1 MDRALRLLTIAAL
14 VTACGGDGGD
24 SPSTARPAA
33 LTATCADDTT
43 PEDAWRCDTREVVE
57 CDCAAEA
64 PEATLYVEHAACDPD
79 ALVVDAPDACTPG
92 TYTIEVQSE
101 GEPVC
106 EATLEVVD
114 TTPPVVRTR
123 PVELW
128 PPNHKLHAVT
138 PADCAEVVDACDANV
153 RLTFTWV
160 YADEPANAQ
169 GDGNTE
175 PDIVDA
181 GCGSVMLR
189 AERQGGGDGRV
200 YQLGVRA
207 EDDAG
212 NVSDDVCVVYVPHDQ
227 GGDDDAP
234 APAPPADDQR
244 DAVACDDAAE

>member
-1 MDRALRLLTIAAL
+1 MDRTLRLLTVAAL
-14 VTACGGDGGD
+14 VTACGGDDGD
-24 SPSTARPAA
+24 PPSTARPAA
-33 LTATCADDTT
+33 LTAACADDTT

-64 PEATLYVEHAACDPD
+64 PEATLYVEHEACDPD
-79 ALVVDAPDACTPG
+79 ALVFDAPDACTPG
-92 TYTIEVQSE
+92 TYSIAVQTE
-101 GEPVC
+101 GEPIC

-114 TTPPVVRTR
+114 TRPPVLRTH

-138 PADCAEVVDACDANV
+138 PADCAEVVDACDADV

-160 YADEPANAQ
+160 HVDEPANAT

-181 GCGSVMLR
+181 RCGGVMLR

-212 NVSDDVCVVYVPHDQ
+212 NVTDAVCVVYVPHDQ
-227 GGDDDAP
+227 RGDEAPTPAAP
-234 APAPPADDQR
+234 AEGVR
-244 DAVACDDAAE
+244 DVVACADAAE